1 VPQAARES
9 DEQGTPNEP
18 DRSARGC
25 ATTSRANL
33 MSSLQERAPRTVR
46 SSSRV
51 APRAPAGAPRAIAA
65 AAVACGGR
73 AKNASSSDGHRRV
86 LRGFFFFSHLIN

>member
-65 AAVACGGR
+65 VAVAVACGGR

-86 LRGFFFFSHLIN
+86 LRGFFSFPP